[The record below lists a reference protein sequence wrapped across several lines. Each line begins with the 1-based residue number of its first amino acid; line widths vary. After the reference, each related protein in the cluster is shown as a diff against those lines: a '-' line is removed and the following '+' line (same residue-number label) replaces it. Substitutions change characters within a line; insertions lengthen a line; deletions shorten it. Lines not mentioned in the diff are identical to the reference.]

1 MKKIT
6 QLLFTTFAALS
17 LVFSALGSVTAFAQD
32 QDNAPGT
39 DDKYDV
45 VLTKVKMRNLD
56 GWPKQT
62 GEDDTVYTGQKLD
75 IGAYFET
82 NETVQGAY
90 FEVHQGSVDGEIIE
104 EGLTDKYGK
113 ITFTNLAAGK
123 YFIVENKEKSEVF
136 GPEELA
142 NSAAVPLEIELPV
155 FKADGGWYTT
165 GEDAVH
171 VYPKNTVDKPTIDKV
186 VNEKDKHGT
195 ALIGETKTFK
205 VSSVMPEGIA
215 DYKVLK
221 FDDEFSKGLSYQGNL
236 KVQLND
242 ADIDTNNYTLTAP
255 SVGTKN
261 AKITVAFTTAYIA
274 TLKAGDEITI
284 SYDATINEDAV
295 LGAENPND
303 VKVVYGTNPSN
314 QKEDFP
320 DDNPELHTGGKRFE
334 KVDKATSK
342 KLSGAEFVVTN
353 EAGEYLKQTVSN
365 GEVIKVIKNEWISSK
380 DDATVFKSDENGY
393 FEVIGLPYGNDNQ
406 PAKNGE
412 TTYKIVETKA
422 PKDYALLQQ
431 PIEFVVNS
439 SSYYEDP
446 TAVELK
452 KSDSQEVKNNKVT
465 IPQTGGIGSI
475 IVVAVGVVLAVVG
488 LFVKRRVTK

>member
-32 QDNAPGT
+32 NAPGT

-45 VLTKVKMRNLD
+45 VLTKVKMSNLD

-62 GEDDTVYTGQKLD
+62 GRDDTVYTGQKLN
-75 IGAYFET
+75 IEAYFGT
-82 NETVQGAY
+82 TETVQGAY
-90 FEVHQGSVDGEIIE
+90 FEVHKGSVDGEIIE
-104 EGLTDKYGK
+104 EGLTDADGK

-186 VNEKDKHGT
+186 VNEKDKHDT

-236 KVQLND
+236 KVQLNN

-303 VKVVYGTNPSN
+303 VKVVYGTNPSK
-314 QKEDFP
+314 QKEDTP

-353 EAGEYLKQTVSN
+353 EAGNRYLKQTVSN

-393 FEVIGLPYGNDNQ
+393 FEVIGLPYGDAD
-406 PAKNGE
+406 PSAEDGE

>member
-32 QDNAPGT
+32 NAPGT

-45 VLTKVKMRNLD
+45 VLTKVKMSNLD
-56 GWPKQT
+56 GWPSQT
-62 GEDDTVYTGQKLD
+62 GKDGTVYTGQELN

-82 NETVQGAY
+82 TETVQGAY

-104 EGLTDKYGK
+104 EGLTDEDGK

-136 GPEELA
+136 GNGNEELA

-186 VNEKDKHGT
+186 VNEEDKHDT

-261 AKITVAFTTAYIA
+261 AKITVAFTNAYIA
-274 TLKAGDEITI
+274 TLKAGDTITI

-295 LGAENPND
+295 LGAENPNN
-303 VKVVYGTNPSN
+303 VKVVYGTNPSVDK

-320 DDNPELHTGGKRFE
+320 DENPELHTGGKRFE

-342 KLSGAEFVVTN
+342 KLSDAEFVVTDKDG
-353 EAGEYLKQTVSN
+353 ASYLKQTVSD
-365 GEVIKVIKNEWISSK
+365 GKVIKNEWISSK

-393 FEVIGLPYGNDNQ
+393 FEVIGLPYGDADPSAND
-406 PAKNGE
+406 GE

-452 KSDSQEVKNNKVT
+452 ESDSQEVKNNKVT

>member
-32 QDNAPGT
+32 NAPGT

-45 VLTKVKMRNLD
+45 VLTKVKMSNLD

-62 GEDDTVYTGQKLD
+62 GNDGTAYTGQKLD
-75 IGAYFET
+75 RGAYFGT
-82 NETVQGAY
+82 TDTVQGAY
-90 FEVHQGSVDGEIIE
+90 FEVHKGSVNGEVIK
-104 EGLTDKYGK
+104 EGLTDADGN

-123 YFIVENKEKSEVF
+123 YFIVENKEKSEVS
-136 GPEELA
+136 GDEELA
-142 NSAAVPLEIELPV
+142 NSAAVPVEIELPV

-171 VYPKNTVDKPTIDKV
+171 VYPKNTVDKPTINKV
-186 VNEKDKHGT
+186 VNETDKHDT

-215 DYKVLK
+215 EYKVLK

-236 KVQLND
+236 KVKLNG
-242 ADIDTNNYTLTAP
+242 ADIDTSNYTLTAP
-255 SVGTKN
+255 SVGTKK
-261 AKITVAFTTAYIA
+261 AKITVAFTNDYIA

-303 VKVVYGTNPSN
+303 VKIIYGTNPSEDK
-314 QKEDFP
+314 QKEDTP
-320 DDNPELHTGGKRFE
+320 DENPELHTGGKRFE
-334 KVDKATSK
+334 KVDKATSE

-353 EAGEYLKQTVSN
+353 EVGDRYLKQTVSN
-365 GEVIKVIKNEWISSK
+365 GAVIKNEWISSK
-380 DDATVFKSDENGY
+380 DNATVFKSDENGY
-393 FEVIGLPYGNDNQ
+393 FEVIGLPYGNANQ
-406 PAKNGE
+406 SAKDGE

-475 IVVAVGVVLAVVG
+475 IVVAVGVALAVVG

>member
-32 QDNAPGT
+32 NAPGT

-45 VLTKVKMRNLD
+45 VLTKVKMSNLD

-62 GEDDTVYTGQKLD
+62 GNDGTAYTGQKLD
-75 IGAYFET
+75 RGAYFGT
-82 NETVQGAY
+82 TDTVRGAY
-90 FEVHQGSVDGEIIE
+90 FEVHKGSVNGEVIK
-104 EGLTDKYGK
+104 EGLTDADGN

-123 YFIVENKEKSEVF
+123 YFIVENKEKSEVS
-136 GPEELA
+136 GDEELA
-142 NSAAVPLEIELPV
+142 NSAAVPVEIELPV

-171 VYPKNTVDKPTIDKV
+171 VYPKNTVDKPTINKV
-186 VNEKDKHGT
+186 VNETDKHDT

-215 DYKVLK
+215 EYKVLK

-236 KVQLND
+236 KVKLNG
-242 ADIDTNNYTLTAP
+242 ADIDTSNYTLTAP
-255 SVGTKN
+255 SVGTKK
-261 AKITVAFTTAYIA
+261 AKITVAFTNDYIA

-295 LGAENPND
+295 LGAENLND
-303 VKVVYGTNPSN
+303 VKIIYGTNPSEDK
-314 QKEDFP
+314 QKEDTP
-320 DDNPELHTGGKRFE
+320 DENPELHTGGKRFE
-334 KVDKATSK
+334 KVDKATSE

-353 EAGEYLKQTVSN
+353 EVGDRYLKQTVSN
-365 GEVIKVIKNEWISSK
+365 GAVIKNEWISSK
-380 DDATVFKSDENGY
+380 DNATVFKSDENGY
-393 FEVIGLPYGNDNQ
+393 FEVIGLPYGNANQ
-406 PAKNGE
+406 SAKDGE

>member
-32 QDNAPGT
+32 NAPGT

-45 VLTKVKMRNLD
+45 VLTKVKMSKLD

-62 GEDDTVYTGQKLD
+62 GMDGTVYTGQELN
-75 IGAYFET
+75 IETYFGT
-82 NETVQGAY
+82 NDTVQGAY
-90 FEVHQGSVDGEIIE
+90 FEVHQGSVDGKIIE
-104 EGLTDKYGK
+104 EGLTDEDGK

-123 YFIVENKEKSEVF
+123 YFIVENKEKSEVS
-136 GPEELA
+136 GDEELA

-186 VNEKDKHGT
+186 VNENDKHDT

-236 KVQLND
+236 KVQLNN

-255 SVGTKN
+255 PVGTKN

-274 TLKAGDEITI
+274 TLKAGDTITI

-295 LGAENPND
+295 LGAENPNN
-303 VKVVYGTNPSN
+303 VKVVYGTNPSVDK
-314 QKEDFP
+314 QKEDTP
-320 DDNPELHTGGKRFE
+320 DEKPELHTGGKRFE

-353 EAGEYLKQTVSN
+353 EAEKSYLKQTVSD
-365 GEVIKVIKNEWISSK
+365 GAVIKNEWISSK

>member
-1 MKKIT
+1 
-6 QLLFTTFAALS
+6 
-17 LVFSALGSVTAFAQD
+17 
-32 QDNAPGT
+32 
-39 DDKYDV
+39 
-45 VLTKVKMRNLD
+45 
-56 GWPKQT
+56 
-62 GEDDTVYTGQKLD
+62 
-75 IGAYFET
+75 
-82 NETVQGAY
+82 
-90 FEVHQGSVDGEIIE
+90 
-104 EGLTDKYGK
+104 
-113 ITFTNLAAGK
+113 
-123 YFIVENKEKSEVF
+123 
-136 GPEELA
+136 
-142 NSAAVPLEIELPV
+142 
-155 FKADGGWYTT
+155 
-165 GEDAVH
+165 
-171 VYPKNTVDKPTIDKV
+171 
-186 VNEKDKHGT
+186 
-195 ALIGETKTFK
+195 
-205 VSSVMPEGIA
+205 MPEGIA

-236 KVQLND
+236 KVQLNN

-261 AKITVAFTTAYIA
+261 AKITVAFTKAYIA
-274 TLKAGDEITI
+274 TLKAGDTITI

-295 LGAENPND
+295 LGAENPNN
-303 VKVVYGTNPSN
+303 VKVVYGTNPSEGK

-342 KLSGAEFVVTN
+342 KLSDAEFVVTDKDG
-353 EAGEYLKQTVSN
+353 ASYLKQTVSN
-365 GEVIKVIKNEWISSK
+365 GKVIKNEWISSK

-393 FEVIGLPYGNDNQ
+393 FEVIGLPYGNANQ
-406 PAKNGE
+406 SAKDGE

-431 PIEFVVNS
+431 PIEFVVNF

-446 TAVELK
+446 TAVVLK

>member
-32 QDNAPGT
+32 NAPGT

-45 VLTKVKMRNLD
+45 VLTKVKMPNLD
-56 GWPKQT
+56 GWPNQT
-62 GEDDTVYTGQKLD
+62 GKDGTVYTGQELN

-82 NETVQGAY
+82 TETVQGAY
-90 FEVHQGSVDGEIIE
+90 FEVHKGSVDGEIIE
-104 EGLTDKYGK
+104 DGLTDADGN

-123 YFIVENKEKSEVF
+123 YFIVENKEKSEVS
-136 GPEELA
+136 GNEELA

-261 AKITVAFTTAYIA
+261 AKITVAFTKAYIA

-303 VKVVYGTNPSN
+303 VKVVYGTNPSK
-314 QKEDFP
+314 QKEDTP
-320 DDNPELHTGGKRFE
+320 ENPELHTGGKRFE

-342 KLSGAEFVVTN
+342 KLSDAEFVVTN
-353 EAGEYLKQTVSN
+353 EAGDRYLKQTVSN
-365 GEVIKVIKNEWISSK
+365 DAVIKNEWISSK
-380 DDATVFKSDENGY
+380 DDATVFKSDESGY
-393 FEVIGLPYGNDNQ
+393 FEVIGLPYGDADQ
-406 PAKNGE
+406 AAEYGE

-446 TAVELK
+446 TAVVLK